1 MSRTGCP
8 RSKLIAGWHPTL
20 QRNEPKRLSRYG
32 KKCVSLQSE
41 MSNDDNTL
49 ETLKRLVCEGAGV
62 AAHTPGDF
70 YTIMAFVEGRTHEGI
85 GLTTVKRLWQ
95 YGGLSSKPRQATL
108 DVLARSIGYRSYD
121 DFATHYG
128 RGGESSNIVL
138 GGGIKVSDLFL
149 GERLMLRWNPG
160 REIVVEYLGNQTFRI
175 VKSVAS
181 KFPVSMPAPASFP
194 ASAPQIHPLQQIET
208 QRLTKWTIMIN
219 PSTKE
224 ML

>member
-1 MSRTGCP
+1 
-8 RSKLIAGWHPTL
+8 
-20 QRNEPKRLSRYG
+20 
-32 KKCVSLQSE
+32 

-108 DVLARSIGYRSYD
+108 DVLARSIDYRSYD

-194 ASAPQIHPLQQIET
+194 ASAPQIHPLQPTET
-208 QRLTKWTIMIN
+208 QRLTKWTLMVN

-224 ML
+224 IP

>member
-1 MSRTGCP
+1 
-8 RSKLIAGWHPTL
+8 
-20 QRNEPKRLSRYG
+20 
-32 KKCVSLQSE
+32 
-41 MSNDDNTL
+41 MSNDDHTL

-160 REIVVEYLGNQTFRI
+160 REIVVEMRTAPPTLPKYTIKRRT
-175 VKSVAS
+175 KSR
-181 KFPVSMPAPASFP
+181 VSHS
-194 ASAPQIHPLQQIET
+194 
-208 QRLTKWTIMIN
+208 RLWTPK
-219 PSTKE
+219 PSITS
-224 ML
+224 

>member
-1 MSRTGCP
+1 
-8 RSKLIAGWHPTL
+8 
-20 QRNEPKRLSRYG
+20 
-32 KKCVSLQSE
+32 
-41 MSNDDNTL
+41 MSNDDHTL

-108 DVLARSIGYRSYD
+108 DVLAHSIGYRSYD

-138 GGGIKVSDLFL
+138 GGGQGQQPLPRRTAHAALESRARNRGGIPRQPDLPHRQ
-149 GERLMLRWNPG
+149 ERG
-160 REIVVEYLGNQTFRI
+160 
-175 VKSVAS
+175 
-181 KFPVSMPAPASFP
+181 
-194 ASAPQIHPLQQIET
+194 QQIPRFHART
-208 QRLTKWTIMIN
+208 GILSSIRTTN
-219 PSTKE
+219 TPFAAN
-224 ML
+224 

>member
-1 MSRTGCP
+1 M
-8 RSKLIAGWHPTL
+8 
-20 QRNEPKRLSRYG
+20 N
-32 KKCVSLQSE
+32 
-41 MSNDDNTL
+41 NDDNTL

-70 YTIMAFVEGRTHEGI
+70 YTYTIMAFVEGRTHEGI

-108 DVLARSIGYRSYD
+108 DVLTRSIGYRSYD

-160 REIVVEYLGNQTFRI
+160 REIEVEYLGNQTFRI

-181 KFPVSMPAPASFP
+181 KLASGDTFQ
-194 ASAPQIHPLQQIET
+194 AALFAEGHAAMLANVIHGETSWPLYEIGQQGG
-208 QRLTKWTIMIN
+208 LTLVRRM
-219 PSTKE
+219 
-224 ML
+224 